1 MAFGNST
8 SLFTDYLDDCTPMK
22 ENPYASPDS
31 EFTKS
36 RGAWVHSRV
45 GWLIALT
52 FLGVL
57 IGASVFAGAFGTS
70 PGDPEGTA
78 MPAGVGGFVGLF
90 FGIVLHRLTRP
101 NRQTIV
107 QQNEERD

>member
-1 MAFGNST
+1 M
-8 SLFTDYLDDCTPMK
+8 
-22 ENPYASPDS
+22 
-31 EFTKS
+31 
-36 RGAWVHSRV
+36 HSRV

-78 MPAGVGGFVGLF
+78 MPAGGGGFVGLF